1 VLRGD
6 CEGDCAGAKKRQQVQ
21 QCRGTEQMQSRF
33 RSAEVQRLCTRSAE
47 EGQKK
52 CSGGTEGRVLGAEVE
67 QRAEY

>member
-1 VLRGD
+1 MLRFTRGD
-6 CEGDCAGAKKRQQVQ
+6 CEGDHAGAKKKKQVQ

-33 RSAEVQRLCTRSAE
+33 RSAEVQRWCTRSAE

-52 CSGGTEGRVLGAEVE
+52 CRGEVGCAEVE